1 MGSVDSTGFDLSK
14 NFYNVINGEK
24 RSSSRT
30 SHGTNPSTMEQLPEA
45 PIASSQDLDKAVRG
59 SRAAFAEWSEVPVE
73 KRKALVNALAGALEA
88 HSEQFARLLTLEQG
102 KPLSLAQGE
111 IKIGVLRARELC
123 NLDLPETIRL
133 EDERRRAILS
143 YSPLGICALIVPWNF
158 PISLA
163 TQKIASALVT
173 GNTVILKPSP
183 FTPYCG
189 LKLGELAQQFFPP
202 GVFQVLNGDDE
213 LGPWITAH
221 PGIDKISF
229 TGSIATGKRVMEIAS
244 RTLKRVTLELGGND
258 PCIICDDVNIEETVA
273 KVVTISFL
281 NSGQVCI
288 AVKRIYVQENIY
300 DQFLAAFVDR
310 VKTLQLGDGLEDGV
324 FLGPLQN
331 KQQYEIAQRFLSDVE
346 SQNLKVALGGS
357 VVHTRPGLF
366 ISPTV
371 VDRPPDTSDVV
382 KEELFAP
389 IVPLLSWKNEEE
401 VISRANETHTGLG
414 GSVWS
419 KDIARATRIARKLQV
434 GTAWINEHG
443 ALDPRVPF
451 SGLKE
456 SGYGTELGIEGLK
469 AFCNSKVIF
478 VPK

>member
-1 MGSVDSTGFDLSK
+1 MGSVEAPDLDLSE

-24 RSSSRT
+24 RSNSRK
-30 SHGTNPSTMEQLPEA
+30 SHGTNPSTMEQLPEV
-45 PIASSQDLDKAVRG
+45 PIASSQDLDDAVRG

-73 KRKALVNALAGALEA
+73 KRKALVNAFADALAV

-102 KPLSLAQGE
+102 KPLPLAQGD

-123 NLDLPETIRL
+123 NLGLPEMTRL

-143 YSPLGICALIVPWNF
+143 YTPLGVCALIVPWNF
-158 PISLA
+158 PISLG

-183 FTPYCG
+183 FTPFCG

-229 TGSIATGKRVMEIAS
+229 TGSIATGKKVMQNAS

-273 KVVTISFL
+273 KVATMSFL

-288 AVKRIYVQENIY
+288 GVKRIYVQENVY
-300 DQFLAAFVDR
+300 DQFLAAFVEH
-310 VKTLQLGDGLEDGV
+310 VKTLRLGDGFEDGV
-324 FLGPLQN
+324 FVGPLQN
-331 KQQYEIAQRFLSDVE
+331 KQQYEIAQRFLSDIE
-346 SQNLKVALGGS
+346 NQNLKVVLGGS
-357 VVHTRPGLF
+357 AVSTRPGLF
-366 ISPTV
+366 IAPTV
-371 VDRPPDTSDVV
+371 VDRPPDTSDLV
-382 KEELFAP
+382 KEEPF
-389 IVPLLSWKNEEE
+389 
-401 VISRANETHTGLG
+401 GLG

-469 AFCNSKVIF
+469 AFCNTKVIF